1 MAINDKFIFLGTR
14 EGLTRINKRSG
25 LVRDYNYTFIGSV
38 NDIFLDKTIIWL
50 GTSTGL
56 IKFKWKKDL

>member
-1 MAINDKFIFLGTR
+1 MPTEL
-14 EGLTRINKRSG
+14 LSG
-25 LVRDYNYTFIGSV
+25 LWIGSV